1 MKHIN
6 NTAPKTSDEMKGMK
20 GMKGMKQVL
29 YCTTHTKELIS
40 MFVMQS
46 MQP

>member
-1 MKHIN
+1 MMKHIN
-6 NTAPKTSDEMKGMK
+6 NTAPKTSDEMK